1 MLAIIDK
8 PWTREMLSSA
18 LAELNPT
25 NVLDLY
31 RAFPLMLA
39 LLESADGHSREMALS
54 WEIFYDRKAL
64 ARGKQRFSSKIN
76 GARRGVLDAVSP

>member
-1 MLAIIDK
+1 MLAIIDE

-39 LLESADGHSREMALS
+39 LLESVSMDYAAINDYAL
-54 WEIFYDRKAL
+54 KL
-64 ARGKQRFSSKIN
+64 
-76 GARRGVLDAVSP
+76 